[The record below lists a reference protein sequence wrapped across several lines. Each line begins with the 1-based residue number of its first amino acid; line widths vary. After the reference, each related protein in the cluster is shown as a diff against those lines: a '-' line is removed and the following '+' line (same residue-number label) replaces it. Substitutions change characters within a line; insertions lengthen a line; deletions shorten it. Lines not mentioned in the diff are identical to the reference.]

1 MPDFDDARL
10 NLPSGGDRT
19 VMQVTAGLVALRKT
33 PAPDAEMATQ
43 SLHGEHVL
51 LHHREGD
58 FGLIQNLSD
67 GYVGW
72 AAMAG
77 LSAPALPISHRV
89 KALRAYVYPRPSI
102 KSVPLFHVSFGA
114 GLVSTG
120 ERDGRFLKCERA
132 GWLYED
138 QLRLDGEHQSDPAAA
153 ALLYMH
159 TPYLWGGRESV
170 GIDCS
175 GLVQQAFAACGV
187 TLPRDSDMQGA
198 WAGEAI
204 DDWQAPGALGR
215 NDLVFWQGHVGIM
228 LDSETLLHA
237 NGHHMAVASE
247 PLLGSIA
254 RISKQYGE
262 PVGARRIDL
271 ELERDRK
278 PGWLRT

>member
-1 MPDFDDARL
+1 
-10 NLPSGGDRT
+10 
-19 VMQVTAGLVALRKT
+19 
-33 PAPDAEMATQ
+33 
-43 SLHGEHVL
+43 
-51 LHHREGD
+51 
-58 FGLIQNLSD
+58 
-67 GYVGW
+67 
-72 AAMAG
+72 

-102 KSVPLFHVSFGA
+102 KSAPLFHVSFGA
-114 GLVSTG
+114 GLVST
-120 ERDGRFLKCERA
+120 EQRDGRFLKCERA

-138 QLRLDGEHQSDPAAA
+138 QLRPERAYESDPAAMA
-153 ALLYMH
+153 ELYMH

-187 TLPRDSDMQGA
+187 TLPRDSDMQTA

-204 DDWQAPGALGR
+204 DDWQAPGALAR

-237 NGHHMAVASE
+237 NGYHMAVASE

-254 RISKQYGE
+254 RIATQYGQ

-271 ELERDRK
+271 ELETDRK
-278 PGWLRT
+278 PDWLKV